1 VITNITKQRITKQPK
16 RSTGLTPLPPA
27 PTHLPPTPT
36 HSHPPG
42 LTPED
47 LRADWDSTTRLKI
60 LWAAGLK
67 DLRSARPGQGYTGHA
82 FNDWN
87 HVDATTM
94 LEKVSGETNADG
106 KVVGISRNNNLGP
119 GIKIAVDNSM
129 GEGGSWSTCQLGCN
143 QDPPQ
148 DVAHVQFRSRIAF
161 KLVWA
166 PPDFTQFVLVDDDG
180 DLLNWGIGQGSGL
193 PSLQE
198 RMRNFKAVEGSKY
211 AKEAYKR
218 STGSGAASQ
227 EL

>member
-1 VITNITKQRITKQPK
+1 
-16 RSTGLTPLPPA
+16 
-27 PTHLPPTPT
+27 
-36 HSHPPG
+36 
-42 LTPED
+42 
-47 LRADWDSTTRLKI
+47 
-60 LWAAGLK
+60 
-67 DLRSARPGQGYTGHA
+67 
-82 FNDWN
+82 
-87 HVDATTM
+87 
-94 LEKVSGETNADG
+94 
-106 KVVGISRNNNLGP
+106 
-119 GIKIAVDNSM
+119 M